1 MTLKKGLVLVCA
13 SALLVAPGLA
23 EDKKKK
29 DKPDTSKEIYYAT
42 YSEKA
47 GRITVVVSSYLMAL
61 ESAEKFVPLRVAVGV
76 WGKGP
81 ELAIGIDSF
90 LLFDAKGDMYSTAA
104 TQEIGTLTSLIRQT
118 EEMAR
123 QHPLQTGNAFTNYHR
138 VRSNLYTAEGVGDR
152 YVYVDRETYFE
163 DIIWFP
169 LPTNGLEGV
178 LKLQM
183 ETEGMEGPVE
193 VRFQVPKMGGKKK
206 HEEAQEG

>member
-1 MTLKKGLVLVCA
+1 MTFEKGLVLVCA
-13 SALLVAPGLA
+13 LALLIAPGLA
-23 EDKKKK
+23 EDKKK
-29 DKPDTSKEIYYAT
+29 DKPDTSKEIYCGT

-47 GRITVVVSSYLMAL
+47 GRVTVVVGSYLTAL
-61 ESAEKFVPLRVAVGV
+61 ESAEEFVPLRVAVGV

-90 LLFDAKGDMYSTAA
+90 LLFDGKGDMYSTA
-104 TQEIGTLTSLIRQT
+104 TTHEIGSLTGLLRQT

-123 QHPLQTGNAFTNYHR
+123 QHPLQTGNVFTNYHR
-138 VRSNLYTAEGVGDR
+138 VDSNLYTAEGVGDR
-152 YVYVDRETYFE
+152 YVHVDRETYFE

-169 LPTNGLEGV
+169 LPANGLEGV
-178 LKLQM
+178 LTLPM

-206 HEEAQEG
+206 RKEVQEG